1 MFFGVDCFLEIIS
14 DIRISCLWKQ
24 SSDNCSKKKKKK
36 TQFVIFD
43 NEVLS
48 TPLLPELTCFQVLC
62 LYCFGCQFLFFLQ
75 QKISIEPRISYPQLG
90 NQELIFEGLLCNN
103 IHSQL

>member
-1 MFFGVDCFLEIIS
+1 MFFGVDCFLEII
-14 DIRISCLWKQ
+14 RISCLWKQ
-24 SSDNCSKKKKKK
+24 SSDK

-48 TPLLPELTCFQVLC
+48 TPLLPELTCFLVLC

-75 QKISIEPRISYPQLG
+75 QKISVEPRISYPQLG
-90 NQELIFEGLLCNN
+90 NQELIFEGLLFNN
-103 IHSQL
+103 INSQL

>member
-1 MFFGVDCFLEIIS
+1 MTSEFHASGSNHQITVQKI
-14 DIRISCLWKQ
+14 
-24 SSDNCSKKKKKK
+24 KKK

-48 TPLLPELTCFQVLC
+48 TPLLPELTCFQVLY
-62 LYCFGCQFLFFLQ
+62 LYCFGCHFLFFLQ
-75 QKISIEPRISYPQLG
+75 QKISVEPRISYPQLS

-103 IHSQL
+103 MHSQL